1 MIKESDVNN
10 FDTISM
16 SLFSVR
22 LGLSAKRKNSFQDI
36 NKKLFGFCLYFSSA
50 IVLLIISIPPVPIA
64 LDTFS

>member
-22 LGLSAKRKNSFQDI
+22 LGLSAKRKNSFENI
-36 NKKLFGFCLYFSSA
+36 ICLYFSSA
-50 IVLLIISIPPVPIA
+50 IALLIISIPPVPIA